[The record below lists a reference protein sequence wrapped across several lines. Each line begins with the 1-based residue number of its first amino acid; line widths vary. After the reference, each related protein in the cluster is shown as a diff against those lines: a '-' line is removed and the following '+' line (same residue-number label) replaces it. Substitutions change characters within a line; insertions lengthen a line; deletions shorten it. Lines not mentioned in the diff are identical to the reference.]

1 MAWKRLRAAVVTAGL
16 ALGTVG
22 VGASPAPA
30 AVANC
35 GGEGT
40 VVSANHIRVRASAR
54 EIGTVQLCR
63 TSVATYGY
71 FYFAWVRLYED
82 LGTGQHANAYLHV
95 YDSAGSDAGTFT
107 CNSGPIT
114 GLERECRTAFTRYET
129 GNSGGLYRAD
139 GYVFNSTGAIIA
151 AGATAKTR

>member
-22 VGASPAPA
+22 VAASPAPA

-35 GGEGT
+35 GGEGS

-63 TSVATYGY
+63 TAGS
-71 FYFAWVRLYED
+71 FYFAWVRLHED
-82 LGTGQHANAYLHV
+82 LGTGQHVKGFLRV
-95 YDSAGSDAGTFT
+95 YSPAGKETPGDVT
-107 CNSGPIT
+107 CTASGR
-114 GLERECRTAFTRYET
+114 GRECRTVET
-129 GNSGGLYRAD
+129 AYITGGGYYRAD
-139 GYVFNSTGAIIA
+139 AYVYNSTGAIIA